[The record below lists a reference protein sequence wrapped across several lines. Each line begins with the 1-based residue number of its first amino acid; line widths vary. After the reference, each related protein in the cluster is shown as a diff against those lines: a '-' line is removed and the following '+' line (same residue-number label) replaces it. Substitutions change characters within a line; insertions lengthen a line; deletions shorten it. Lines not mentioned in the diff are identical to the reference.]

1 VLADS
6 GRAGFRQEGVS
17 TRPITEIGAAVVG
30 TGFIGVVHVEAL
42 RRLGVQVYGVV
53 GSSHARATQRVAAL
67 GLPPAYESFEAMLA
81 DPRVD
86 VVHITS
92 PNHLH
97 YPQAAAALAAGKH
110 VICEKPLAMT
120 SVETGE
126 LVRLAHASGLVHA
139 VNFNIRFYPICRHL
153 HQLVREGGLGDV
165 RLVSGHYL
173 QDWLLFDTD
182 WNWRLEPGLG
192 GSLRAVADIGSH
204 WMDLTSHVAGQRI
217 VSVMADLKTFIP
229 VRRQPTGPVETF
241 ATEHSGAMTARTI
254 TTEDAATIL
263 LRYENGAIGN
273 LTISQISA
281 GRKNTLEFEIDGAMS
296 AAAWN
301 SEHPD
306 DLWIGHRGK
315 PNEIMPRDPALLNT
329 EGRDAASLPA
339 GHNEGFA
346 DTFKALYRAVYRAVA
361 GDGPTEPDY
370 PTFADGH
377 DSMLVCEAVARSA
390 RQGAWASV
398 DRPTP

>member
-1 VLADS
+1 
-6 GRAGFRQEGVS
+6 VS

-53 GSSHARATQRVAAL
+53 GSSHARAAQRVAAL

-81 DPRVD
+81 DPRVE

-110 VICEKPLAMT
+110 VVCEKPLGTT
-120 SVETGE
+120 SAETGE
-126 LVRLAHASGLVHA
+126 LVRLARANGLVNA

-153 HQLVREGGLGDV
+153 HQLVREGGLGDL

-173 QDWLLFDTD
+173 QDWLLLDTD
-182 WNWRLEPGLG
+182 WNWRLDPKLG
-192 GSLRAVADIGSH
+192 GNLRAVADIGSH
-204 WMDLTSHVAGQRI
+204 WMDLTSHIVGQRI
-217 VSVMADLKTFIP
+217 VSVMADLKIFIP
-229 VRRQPTGPVETF
+229 VRQQPVGSVETF
-241 ATEHSGAMTARTI
+241 STKPSGATTPRTI
-254 TTEDAATIL
+254 TTEDCATIL

-273 LTISQISA
+273 LTVSQISA
-281 GRKNTLEFEIDGAMS
+281 GRKNTLEFEIDGSSS

-306 DLWIGHRGK
+306 DLWIGHRGR
-315 PNEIMPRDPALLNT
+315 PNELLPRDPGLLNA
-329 EGRDAASLPA
+329 EGRAAAGLPA

-346 DTFKALYRAVYRAVA
+346 DTFKALYRAVYHAIA

-370 PTFADGH
+370 PAFADGH
-377 DSMLVCEAVARSA
+377 ESMLVCEAVARSA
-390 RQGAWASV
+390 RQGTWASV
-398 DRPTP
+398 DR